1 MEHFK
6 TKAKASDE
14 NHITFVFTSENA
26 RPTPHSNK
34 PLDKSETSDIDFATA
49 SLSFDINKNEK
60 TTVTSIENIVS
71 STPNPIRNFPITKSI
86 PEILPLIWKAVT
98 LKEINQYTQ
107 NQLIFFLSFLVRV
120 NLSNS
125 MTFY

>member
-14 NHITFVFTSENA
+14 SHITFVFTSENA
-26 RPTPHSNK
+26 RPTPLSNK
-34 PLDKSETSDIDFATA
+34 PLDKSETSDVDFAAA

-60 TTVTSIENIVS
+60 TTSIENIVS

-107 NQLIFFLSFLVRV
+107 NQLIFF
-120 NLSNS
+120 
-125 MTFY
+125 